1 MMQPSRTSRGVRAV
15 ALAEAAKGALVLVA
29 GFGLLSLVHHD
40 VRALAE
46 HLVGWLHLDPHK
58 KYPALFLDAASRVT
72 DTRLLAIAAL
82 ALSYAVMR
90 EIEAY
95 GLWHERRWAEWFA
108 LVSGGVY
115 LPIEV
120 YEIVH
125 RATWTKGLALAINL
139 LIVAYMGWVIWRN
152 SHSNE
157 SHAAIG

>member
-1 MMQPSRTSRGVRAV
+1 MQSSRTSRGVRAV
-15 ALAEAAKGALVLVA
+15 ALAEAIKGALVLVA

-72 DTRLLAIAAL
+72 DARLVGVAAL
-82 ALSYAVMR
+82 ALCYAVMR

-108 LVSGGVY
+108 LVSGGIY
-115 LPIEV
+115 LPIEI
-120 YEIVH
+120 YELLH
-125 RATWTKGLALAINL
+125 HATWMKGLALAINL
-139 LIVAYMGWVIWRN
+139 VIVAYMGFVIWRN
-152 SHSNE
+152 SHSHE
-157 SHAAIG
+157 SHGPSG